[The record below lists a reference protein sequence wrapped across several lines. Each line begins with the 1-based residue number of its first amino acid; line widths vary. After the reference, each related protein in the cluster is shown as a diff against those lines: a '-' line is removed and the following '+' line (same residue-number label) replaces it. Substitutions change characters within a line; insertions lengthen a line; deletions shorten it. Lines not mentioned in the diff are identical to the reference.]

1 MKTIKTILLLSVFGM
16 VGCVPSLHELYTT
29 ETLVYDA
36 ALLGDWQHE
45 DTVWQ
50 FTGDPNEK
58 RYTIL
63 ITEEDKDRG
72 KLENRFEGHLVELSD
87 VRYLDLFPHSDVKLN
102 VGTIYAGHLLRAH
115 TFWRVEV
122 REGKLLIA
130 AINPDFL
137 DKLLEKDPTLVK
149 HEKTQDALVLTAS
162 PRELQGF
169 IRKYNA
175 VEGFFGD
182 PMQLEPKIIIK
193 K

>member
-1 MKTIKTILLLSVFGM
+1 MKTMNKVLFLSIFCI
-16 VGCVPSLHELYTT
+16 VGFVPSLHELYTR
-29 ETLVYDA
+29 ETVVYDA
-36 ALLGDWQHE
+36 TLLGHWEGE

-58 RYTIL
+58 RYTIV
-63 ITEEDKDRG
+63 ITEEDKDHG
-72 KLENRFEGHLVELSD
+72 KLENRFEGRLVELSD

-102 VGTIYAGHLLRAH
+102 VGSVYAGHLLRAH

-130 AINPDFL
+130 ALNPDFL
-137 DKLLEKDPTLVK
+137 EKLLEKDPTIVK
-149 HEKTQDALVLTAS
+149 HEKTQDTLVLTAS

-175 VEGFFGD
+175 EEGFFGE
-182 PMQLEPKIIIK
+182 PMEMEPKIIIK
-193 K
+193 Q

>member
-1 MKTIKTILLLSVFGM
+1 MLFRS
-16 VGCVPSLHELYTT
+16 
-29 ETLVYDA
+29 
-36 ALLGDWQHE
+36 
-45 DTVWQ
+45 VWQ
-50 FTGDPNEK
+50 FAGDPNEK

-63 ITEEDKDRG
+63 ITEDDKDRG
-72 KLENRFEGHLVELSD
+72 KLENRFEGRLVELSD

-102 VGTIYAGHLLRAH
+102 VGSVYAGHLLRAH

-137 DKLLEKDPTLVK
+137 EKLLEKDPTIVK
-149 HEKTQDALVLTAS
+149 HEKTQDTLVLTAS

-175 VEGFFGD
+175 EEGFFGE
-182 PMQLEPKIIIK
+182 PMEMEPKIIIK

>member
-1 MKTIKTILLLSVFGM
+1 MKTLNRVLFLSIFCI
-16 VGCVPSLHELYTT
+16 VGCVPSLHELYTK
-29 ETLVYDA
+29 ETVVYDT
-36 ALLGDWQHE
+36 ALLGDWEGE

-50 FTGDPNEK
+50 FTGDPNDK
-58 RYTIL
+58 RYTIV
-63 ITEEDKDRG
+63 ITEEDQDHG
-72 KLENRFEGHLVELSD
+72 TLENRFEGRLVELSD

-102 VGTIYAGHLLRAH
+102 VGSVYAGHLLRAH
-115 TFWRVEV
+115 TFWRVEI

-137 DKLLEKDPTLVK
+137 DKLIEKDPTIVK
-149 HEKTQDALVLTAS
+149 HEKTQDTLVLTAS

-175 VEGFFGD
+175 VEGFFSD
-182 PMQLEPKIIIK
+182 PIELEPKIVIK

>member
-1 MKTIKTILLLSVFGM
+1 MKTMNKVLFLSIFCI
-16 VGCVPSLHELYTT
+16 VGCVPSLHELYTR
-29 ETLVYDA
+29 ETVVYDA
-36 ALLGDWQHE
+36 TLLGDWEGE

-58 RYTIL
+58 RYTIV
-63 ITEEDKDRG
+63 ITEEDKDHG
-72 KLENRFEGHLVELSD
+72 KLENRFEGRLVELSD

-102 VGTIYAGHLLRAH
+102 VGSVYAGHLLRAH

-130 AINPDFL
+130 ALNPDFL
-137 DKLLEKDPTLVK
+137 EKLLEKDPTIVK
-149 HEKTQDALVLTAS
+149 HEKTQDTLVLTAS

-175 VEGFFGD
+175 EEGFFGE
-182 PMQLEPKIIIK
+182 PMEMEPKIIIK
-193 K
+193 Q